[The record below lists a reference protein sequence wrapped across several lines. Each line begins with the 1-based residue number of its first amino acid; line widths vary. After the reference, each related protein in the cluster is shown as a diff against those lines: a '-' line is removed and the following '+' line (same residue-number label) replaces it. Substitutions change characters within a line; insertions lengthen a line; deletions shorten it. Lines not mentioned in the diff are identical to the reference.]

1 MNYGLYIAA
10 AGAVDATYRQAVLT
24 NNLVNSETVGF
35 KPDMVFGRQRLPARL
50 AAGSFGV
57 GIDPQLMLEKLGG
70 SPTLTPAQIDLT
82 QGGLVETGNPLD
94 LALDGKGFFVVQDG
108 NGQMRLT
115 RDGRFTMD
123 DAGQLVMAGNGMAV
137 MDLRN
142 RPIRLD
148 RDLKVEINSR
158 GDIEQLGTI
167 VATIRITEPTDPT
180 DLVKVG
186 GNLLRS
192 NSLPAPSTRANTGRV
207 VQGHI
212 ENSAVDAVTLLKD
225 LVGAAKSFGGNIKMM
240 QYQDHIMGQAI
251 NTFGRVT

>member
-1 MNYGLYIAA
+1 MNYGLYLA
-10 AGAVDATYRQAVLT
+10 AGGAIDATLRQAVLT

-35 KPDMVFGRQRLPARL
+35 KPDMVYGRQRLPERL
-50 AAGSFGV
+50 GAGFGV

-82 QGGLVETGNPLD
+82 QGALVETGNPLD
-94 LALDGKGFFVVQDG
+94 LAIDGEGFFVVQDG
-108 NGQMRLT
+108 DGQMRLT

-123 DAGQLVMAGNGMAV
+123 DAGQLVMADNGMAV
-137 MDLRN
+137 LDLRN

-158 GDIEQLGTI
+158 GDVEQLGTV

-192 NSLPAPSTRANTGRV
+192 DSLPAPSTRATTGRV

-212 ENSAVDAVTLLKD
+212 ENSAVDAVSLLKD
-225 LVGAAKSFGGNIKMM
+225 IVGAAKSFGANIKMM
-240 QYQDHIMGQAI
+240 QYLDNIMGQAI

>member
-1 MNYGLYIAA
+1 MNYGLYLA
-10 AGAVDATYRQAVLT
+10 AGGAIDATLRQAVLT

-35 KPDMVFGRQRLPARL
+35 KPDMVYGRQRLPARL

-192 NSLPAPSTRANTGRV
+192 DSLPAPSTRATTGRV
-207 VQGHI
+207 VQGYI
-212 ENSAVDAVTLLKD
+212 ENSAVDAVSLLGD
-225 LVGAAKSFGGNIKMM
+225 IVGAAKSFGANIKMM
-240 QYQDHIMGQAI
+240 QYLDNIMGQAI

>member
-1 MNYGLYIAA
+1 MNYGLYLAA
-10 AGAVDATYRQAVLT
+10 AGALDATYRQAVLT

-35 KPDMVFGRQRLPARL
+35 KPDMVFGQQRLPARL

-70 SPTLTPAQIDLT
+70 APTLAPTQLDLT
-82 QGGLVETGNPLD
+82 QGGLVATGNPLD
-94 LALDGKGFFVVQDG
+94 LALNGQGFFVVQDG
-108 NGQMRLT
+108 DGQIRLT

-123 DAGQLVMAGNGMAV
+123 ANGQLVMANNGMAV
-137 MDLRN
+137 LDVRN

-148 RDLKVEINSR
+148 RGLKVEINAR
-158 GDIEQLGTI
+158 GDVEQLGTV
-167 VATIRITEPTDPT
+167 VATIRITQPTDPT

-240 QYQDHIMGQAI
+240 QYQDHIMAPA
-251 NTFGRVT
+251 NTPLRRCT